1 MKCRIGLWVS
11 RSRSGRPAALH
22 VACVLGFLLAACAP
36 GAPDGSAVSG
46 PSETGSDVTLAWE
59 RPTTDAEGNSL
70 EDLAGFRIY
79 VATES
84 PLEPEGAEQVE
95 VGDTTRHTFSDLEPG
110 VYFLAVSAVDTA
122 GNESE
127 LSEEVR
133 AEVGDL

>member
-1 MKCRIGLWVS
+1 MKLRIGRRGP
-11 RSRSGRPAALH
+11 RSRFRVPAVLQT
-22 VACVLGFLLAACAP
+22 ACALGFLWVACAP
-36 GAPDGSAVSG
+36 GAPDGSTVSG
-46 PSETGSDVTLAWE
+46 PSDNDSDVTLAWE

-70 EDLAGFRIY
+70 EDLSGFRIY

-84 PLEPEGAEQVE
+84 PVEPEAADVVE

-127 LSEEVR
+127 LSDEVQ
-133 AEVGDL
+133 AEVGDS

>member
-1 MKCRIGLWVS
+1 MLRAVC
-11 RSRSGRPAALH
+11 A
-22 VACVLGFLLAACAP
+22 LGFLSAACAP

-46 PSETGSDVTLAWE
+46 PSDDGSEVTLAWE

-84 PLEPEGAEQVE
+84 PVDPEGAEVVE
-95 VGDTTRHTFSDLEPG
+95 VGDTTRYTFSELEPG
-110 VYFLAVSAVDTA
+110 VYFLAVSSVDTA

-127 LSEEVR
+127 LSGEVQT
-133 AEVGDL
+133 EVGDP

>member
-1 MKCRIGLWVS
+1 MNLRIGPWDP
-11 RSRSGRPAALH
+11 RSRWSVPAVVYA
-22 VACVLGFLLAACAP
+22 ACALGFLWAACVP

-46 PSETGSDVTLAWE
+46 PSEDGSDVTLAWD

-70 EDLAGFRIY
+70 EDLSGFRIY

-84 PLEPEGAEQVE
+84 PVEPEGAERVE

-127 LSEEVR
+127 LSDEVR
-133 AEVGDL
+133 AEVGNP